1 MYGFKDL
8 SVIATDNRSKRLLL
22 ILFSLAGLAF
32 VFLFQNLDLLYLA
45 CGCELHPN
53 THFAVKKFIRVLWN
67 DAFMI
72 GLIHAWF
79 YDRQVTRLAFY
90 VQLVDT
96 FVLLPVYLFIKL
108 ALEGD
113 SEISS
118 PLLSQFH
125 RLIVNPTL
133 MLLIIPA
140 VYYQRLT
147 GSKQG

>member
-1 MYGFKDL
+1 MTATEAFKP
-8 SVIATDNRSKRLLL
+8 KRVVL
-22 ILFSLAGLAF
+22 IILSLAGLAL
-32 VFLFQNLDLLYLA
+32 VFLFQHVDPIYVV
-45 CGCELHPN
+45 CRCEVHPY
-53 THFAVKKFIRVLWN
+53 THFAMRKFIRVLLN
-67 DAFMI
+67 DGFMI
-72 GLIHAWF
+72 LLIHAWF
-79 YDRQVTRLAFY
+79 YERSITKLAFY

-96 FVLLPVYLFIKL
+96 FILLPVYLMIKL

-147 GSKQG
+147 GSK

>member
-1 MYGFKDL
+1 MQENAPF
-8 SVIATDNRSKRLLL
+8 SRLRWTW
-22 ILFSLAGLAF
+22 ILVAVAGLAG
-32 VFLFQNLDLLYLA
+32 VFMFQHIDPISLL
-45 CGCELHPN
+45 CDCSFHPFA
-53 THFAVKKFIRVLWN
+53 HFATRKFVRVLLN
-67 DAFMI
+67 DAFMLL
-72 GLIHAWF
+72 LIHAWF
-79 YDRQVTRLAFY
+79 YDRDITGLAFY

-96 FVLLPVYLFIKL
+96 LVLLPVYLFIKL
-108 ALEGD
+108 AVEGD

-147 GSKQG
+147 RSRER